1 MARQARHSEEL
12 PHHRNHSRNNL
23 SRRFNNLNHPSS
35 SLHLNSSPRLNHNN
49 LRLSPSCGTD
59 AGLIQAA
66 LWQRLEHDE
75 WLVGSWHH
83 GFGNS
88 NQLFLL
94 VEDTKTRRHR
104 RPAIEFGCRA
114 RRRLDAPRLQL

>member
-23 SRRFNNLNHPSS
+23 SRRFSNLNHPSS

-49 LRLSPSCGTD
+49 LRRSPSCETD

-66 LWQRLEHDE
+66 LWQRLEHHQG
-75 WLVGSWHH
+75 LIGSRYY
-83 GFGNS
+83 GFRNC

-94 VEDTKTRRHR
+94 VEDTKTRRHG
-104 RPAIEFGCRA
+104 RPAIEFHCRA
-114 RRRLDAPRLQL
+114 GRRLNAPRLQL